1 MSNKNQHS
9 KIACAILLLSL
20 GCFRGQSQRPGDSSQ
35 TAPQGSPSVEPVKE
49 VKASYYG
56 ENDGFA
62 GKKTASGEIFKPEEL
77 TAAHKTL
84 PFGTKVEVKNP
95 ENGKKVE
102 VRINDRG
109 PGVKGRALDLSA
121 GAAKQIDLDEKG
133 TAKVEMKVLPSSK

>member
-56 ENDGFA
+56 EYDGFA

-109 PGVKGRALDLSA
+109 PGIKGRALDLSA